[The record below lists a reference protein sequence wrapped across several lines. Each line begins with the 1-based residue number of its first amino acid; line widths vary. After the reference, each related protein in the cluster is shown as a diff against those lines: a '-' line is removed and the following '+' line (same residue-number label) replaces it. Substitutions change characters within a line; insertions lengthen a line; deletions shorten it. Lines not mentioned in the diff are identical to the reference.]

1 VKELA
6 SSGKVSIIIIDH
18 NYAHLFQLCDRVN
31 VMQGG
36 RITIDRYI
44 KDTSLEE
51 LTEVMVSS
59 YRSQIQD
66 VAASAP
72 AIGPRAPRPVRP
84 ERRSRVGLRAGVAVA
99 VVVLAAVPPHKVVVA
114 LAGSGILKGASFRVS
129 TVPWSLAW
137 SYSCKALGNPGNFI
151 AQIKQGSS
159 LDAKDKEVNEL
170 GLKGAGVSL
179 YHDTGSFT
187 LRIISECKWAVRVKN
202 G

>member
-1 VKELA
+1 MIAIVA
-6 SSGKVSIIIIDH
+6 S
-18 NYAHLFQLCDRVN
+18 N
-31 VMQGG
+31 VGNHSSKS
-36 RITIDRYI
+36 T
-44 KDTSLEE
+44 TS
-51 LTEVMVSS
+51 TT
-59 YRSQIQD
+59 
-66 VAASAP
+66 
-72 AIGPRAPRPVRP
+72 RAPTTTT
-84 ERRSRVGLRAGVAVA
+84 L
-99 VVVLAAVPPHKVVVA
+99 AVPPHKVVVA
-114 LAGSGILKGASFRVS
+114 LSGSGILKGASFRVS

-159 LDAKDKEVNEL
+159 LDSKDKEVNEL